1 MITYEEMLKAIHNG
15 KEFLETPQGFS
26 KSDMN
31 DMAMVMLNDPD
42 CEIKNYIKKG
52 ESYNVEVKVPF
63 RMLRDSV
70 YAPVLKDFGV
80 DKAEMSKLDNY
91 KISRAAASTL
101 VDLSLTFVKSYIS
114 SRGLGRK
121 LTLPMTSPDEAAQS
135 ISFVR
140 VPEETRET
148 TMIVR
153 AEDGSYK
160 TTPTGKKVTTA
171 AHENLKV
178 ANRVPAWSKKTEDLK
193 K

>member
-1 MITYEEMLKAIHNG
+1 MSTYEELLKSVRG
-15 KEFLETPQGFS
+15 DKKYLETAQGYS
-26 KSDMN
+26 MSAMV
-31 DMAMVMLNDPD
+31 DMAATMVNDPE
-42 CEIKNYIKKG
+42 CKVPNYFKKG
-52 ESYNVEVKVPF
+52 DTYNVEVKVPF
-63 RMLRDSV
+63 RMIRDSV

-80 DKAEMSKLDNY
+80 DKAEMGKLDSY
-91 KISRAAASTL
+91 KVSRSSASAL
-101 VDLSLTFVKSYIS
+101 VDLGLQFIKNYVSSY
-114 SRGLGRK
+114 GLGRK
-121 LTLPMTSPDEAAQS
+121 LTLPMISPDEAVQS

-153 AEDGSYK
+153 TEDGSYK

-178 ANRVPAWSKKTEDLK
+178 ANRVPAWSKKTEDIK